1 MLFLVFWP
9 LAGSNNADRTFLRKT
24 RRKFPILFKKSYF
37 ETNSREVARREKKQI
52 TQKRPME
59 KNIEDFFSI
68 AEKCK
73 QNEDWKNNNMG
84 SID

>member
-37 ETNSREVARREKKQI
+37 ETNTREVARREKKQF

-59 KNIEDFFSI
+59 RKHRFFFLLQKNISKMKTGKI
-68 AEKCK
+68 TTWL
-73 QNEDWKNNNMG
+73 Q
-84 SID
+84 